1 MKNRILFPINRNK
14 DKFNNMFTMRKY
26 IQLLTFLLCV
36 YFGPLSAQSLPT
48 PTKVQLEWQRME
60 TIGFVHFSVNTYTD
74 MEWGYGNESPSIFNP
89 THLDC
94 RQWAR
99 TFKEAGLK
107 GIILTAKHH
116 DGFCLWPSA
125 YTEHS
130 VKHSP
135 WKNGKGDLVR
145 EFADACR
152 EYGLEV
158 GLYLSPWDCNHP
170 DYGKPEYITYF
181 KNQLRELLTN
191 YGELFEF
198 WFDGANGGRGYYST
212 DSLHMRSIAKD
223 YYPWKEIT
231 EMVYELQPNCVVHG
245 GDLANIRWVGNEQ
258 GYALEEHWSMMGA
271 LDPKI
276 KSNIQLMTGHANG
289 TVWKPSETDV
299 SIRPGWYYHVS
310 EDHKLHSLAKLMDI
324 YYNSV
329 GRNSLLLL
337 NIPPNQEGLID
348 SNDSLRLVQ
357 WRQLYTKEL
366 SCNLLNQKMNIA
378 SGDSKKL
385 KKCMDN
391 NANSYWEA
399 PNLTPTIEI
408 DFKKELLFNRLMLQE
423 YIPQGQRVK
432 AFSVE
437 YYHRGKWNPLA
448 EQTTI
453 GYKRILRLPETM
465 ASRIRIHIKD
475 ALAVPQIS
483 EIQLFYAET
492 QLDKPVIKR
501 KQNGDVYIRT
511 TSKNAM
517 IYYTMDGTVPTEHN
531 GKLYQEPFIADG
543 SQKIQAV
550 AIDGKNKSEI
560 SERQFTNSKK
570 RWTTIPSK
578 AAGTVFDE
586 QEYTSWI
593 SSQGNKMLVIDLGE
607 IRQMK
612 GFSYLPDQARYS
624 RGIVIKYEI
633 EISSDNQHWQTVKVP
648 GEFANIQNNPVRQEV
663 LFDIPVQGRYFRFKA
678 ISIAG
683 QQNTLGI
690 AEFDIL

>member
-1 MKNRILFPINRNK
+1 
-14 DKFNNMFTMRKY
+14 MRKY
-26 IQLLTFLLCV
+26 IQTLIILLCV
-36 YFGPLSAQSLPT
+36 YSKLLNAQSLPV

-60 TIGFVHFSVNTYTD
+60 TIGFVHFSINTYTD

-89 THLDC
+89 TNLDC

-99 TFKEAGLK
+99 TFKAAGLN

-145 EFADACR
+145 EFTDACR
-152 EYGLEV
+152 EYGLKV

-212 DSLHMRSIAKD
+212 DSLHMRSITKD

-245 GDLANIRWVGNEQ
+245 GDLANIRWVGNEL
-258 GYALEEHWSMMGA
+258 GYALEEHWSTLGA
-271 LDPKI
+271 FDPKI
-276 KSNIQLMTGHANG
+276 KSNIQLMTGHVNG

-299 SIRPGWYYHVS
+299 SVRPGWYYHAS

-337 NIPPNQEGLID
+337 NIPPNKEGLIAP
-348 SNDSLRLVQ
+348 NDSLRLVQ
-357 WRQLYTKEL
+357 WRKLYKKEL
-366 SCNLLNQKMNIA
+366 SCNLLNKKMNIA

-385 KKCMDN
+385 RKCMDN

-408 DFKKELLFNRLMLQE
+408 DFKKELIFNRLMLQE

-432 AFSVE
+432 SFSVE
-437 YYHRGKWNPLA
+437 SYYQGKWNLLT

-453 GYKRILRLPETM
+453 GYKRILRLPETV

-475 ALAVPQIS
+475 ALAVPQIA
-483 EIQLFYAET
+483 EIQLFYAKT
-492 QLDKPVIKR
+492 QLDKPIIKR
-501 KQNGDVYIRT
+501 KQNGNIYIET
-511 TSKNAM
+511 ASKNAM
-517 IYYTMDGTVPTEHN
+517 IYYTMDGTVPDEHN
-531 GKLYQEPFIADG
+531 GTLYQKPFVADG
-543 SQKIQAV
+543 VQRIRAV
-550 AIDGKNKSEI
+550 AVDGKKKSGI
-560 SERQFTNSKK
+560 AERQFTYSKSK
-570 RWTTIPSK
+570 WTTIPFK
-578 AAGTVFDE
+578 ALVNIFDE

-593 SSQGNKMLVIDLGE
+593 SPQGNKELIVDLGE
-607 IRQMK
+607 EKQIK
-612 GFSYLPDQARYS
+612 GFCYLPDQARYS
-624 RGIVIKYEI
+624 RGIVLKYEI
-633 EISSDNQHWQTVKVP
+633 EVSSDKQHWQAVKVP
-648 GEFANIQNNPVRQEV
+648 GEFSNIQNNPVNQEV
-663 LFDIPVQGRYFRFKA
+663 MFAVPVQGRYFRFKA
-678 ISIAG
+678 VAIVG
-683 QQNTLGI
+683 QQNCLGI
-690 AEFDIL
+690 AEFDILVNQ

>member
-1 MKNRILFPINRNK
+1 
-14 DKFNNMFTMRKY
+14 MRKY
-26 IQLLTFLLCV
+26 IQFLVFLLCN
-36 YFGPLSAQSLPT
+36 YWGSLNGQSLPV

-89 THLDC
+89 TNLDC

-99 TFKEAGLK
+99 TFKAAGLK

-145 EFADACR
+145 EFTDACR

-170 DYGKPEYITYF
+170 DYGKSEYITYF

-245 GDLANIRWVGNEQ
+245 GDLANIRWVGNEL
-258 GYALEEHWSMMGA
+258 GYALEEHWSTLGA
-271 LDPKI
+271 FDPKI

-299 SIRPGWYYHVS
+299 SVRPGWYYHAS

-337 NIPPNQEGLID
+337 NIPPNKEGRIH
-348 SNDSLRLVQ
+348 SNDSLRLLQ

-366 SCNLLNQKMNIA
+366 SHNLLNRKMSIT
-378 SGDSKKL
+378 STDSKKI
-385 KKCMDN
+385 KKCIDN
-391 NANSYWEA
+391 DINTYWEA
-399 PNLTPTIEI
+399 SDLTPTIEI
-408 DFKKELLFNRLMLQE
+408 DFKQELTFNRLMLQE

-432 AFSVE
+432 AFEVE
-437 YYHRGKWNPLA
+437 YFQQGKWNLLA
-448 EQTTI
+448 KQTTI
-453 GYKRILRLPETM
+453 GYKRILRLPETT
-465 ASRIRIHIKD
+465 ASRIRIRVKD
-475 ALAVPQIS
+475 ALAIPQIA

-492 QLDKPVIKR
+492 QLDKPIIKR
-501 KQNGDVYIRT
+501 KQDGTVYMHT
-511 TSKNAM
+511 ATKNAK
-517 IYYTMDGTVPTEHN
+517 IYYTIDGAVPTKQN
-531 GKLYQEPFIADG
+531 GTLYEKPF
-543 SQKIQAV
+543 V
-550 AIDGKNKSEI
+550 IDGELRVQAIAVDGKKESEI
-560 SERQFTNSKK
+560 SERRFIYSKK
-570 RWTTIPSK
+570 QWTTTPIQ
-578 AAGTVFDE
+578 AASNIFDE
-586 QEYTSWI
+586 NEYSSWI
-593 SSQGNKMLVIDLGE
+593 SPKDSRELIVDLHE
-607 IRQMK
+607 SVLIK
-612 GFSYLPDQARYS
+612 GFSYLPDQARYA
-624 RGIVIKYEI
+624 RGIVVKYAVEVSTDGI
-633 EISSDNQHWQTVKVP
+633 QWNSVVQAN
-648 GEFANIQNNPVRQEV
+648 EFANIENSPVEQNIIFSQPVIGRYLRFSALSVANNQNNM
-663 LFDIPVQGRYFRFKA
+663 
-678 ISIAG
+678 
-683 QQNTLGI
+683 GI
-690 AEFDIL
+690 AEFNIIISK

>member
-1 MKNRILFPINRNK
+1 
-14 DKFNNMFTMRKY
+14 MRKY
-26 IQLLTFLLCV
+26 IQLLIFLLCV
-36 YFGPLSAQSLPT
+36 YLRPLNGQLLPI

-89 THLDC
+89 TNLDC
-94 RQWAR
+94 HQWAR
-99 TFKEAGLK
+99 TFKAAGLN

-145 EFADACR
+145 EFTDACR
-152 EYGLEV
+152 EYGLKV

-212 DSLHMRSIAKD
+212 DSLHMRAITKD

-245 GDLANIRWVGNEQ
+245 GDLANIRWVGNEL
-258 GYALEEHWSMMGA
+258 GYALEEHWSTLGA
-271 LDPKI
+271 FDPKI
-276 KSNIQLMTGHANG
+276 KSNIQLMTGHVNG

-299 SIRPGWYYHVS
+299 SVRPGWYYHAS

-337 NIPPNQEGLID
+337 NIPPNQEGRIH

-366 SCNLLNQKMNIA
+366 SYNLLNKKMNIT

-385 KKCMDN
+385 KRCIDN
-391 NANSYWEA
+391 DADSYWEA
-399 PNLTPTIEI
+399 SDLTPAIEI
-408 DFKKELLFNRLMLQE
+408 DFKKEITFNRLMLQE
-423 YIPQGQRVK
+423 HIPQGQRVK
-432 AFSVE
+432 AFEVE
-437 YYHRGKWNPLA
+437 YYQQGKWSLLVK
-448 EQTTI
+448 QTTI
-453 GYKRILRLPETM
+453 GYKRILRLPETT
-465 ASRIRIHIKD
+465 ASRIRVRIKD
-475 ALAVPQIS
+475 ALAVPQIA

-492 QLDKPVIKR
+492 QLDKPIIKR
-501 KQNGDVYIRT
+501 KQDGTVYMQT
-511 TSKNAM
+511 ASKNAQ
-517 IYYTMDGTVPTEHN
+517 IYYTIDGTVPTGQN
-531 GKLYQEPFIADG
+531 GTLYQKPFVVDG
-543 SQKIQAV
+543 ELRIQAIAV
-550 AIDGKNKSEI
+550 DGKKKSEI
-560 SERQFTNSKK
+560 NERQFTYSKSQ
-570 RWTTIPSK
+570 WTTIPVQ
-578 AAGTVFDE
+578 AANNIFDE
-586 QEYTSWI
+586 NEYTSWI
-593 SSQGNKMLVIDLGE
+593 SPKGGKELIVDLHE
-607 IRQMK
+607 SVFIK
-612 GFSYLPDQARYS
+612 GFTYLPDQARYA
-624 RGIVIKYEI
+624 RGIVVKYAVEVSTDGI
-633 EISSDNQHWQTVKVP
+633 QWNNVVQTN
-648 GEFANIQNNPVRQEV
+648 EFANIENSPVEQNIIFSKPVIGRYLRFSALSVANNQNNM
-663 LFDIPVQGRYFRFKA
+663 
-678 ISIAG
+678 
-683 QQNTLGI
+683 GI
-690 AEFDIL
+690 AEFNIITSK